1 MSFDLYQIGDILWG
15 FVASGLIIYSLLCS
29 LIYVQ
34 TKQKT
39 FLYYGLYNI
48 LLFMFI
54 FKNSPLLPQDQVNE
68 YLNSRFIPINWFIQI
83 VYNSLLFFFYIEFL
97 EFKTFFPRY
106 TSFLVKFLRILM
118 VFSFGLFVFSIVLSM
133 PDLFSHFFNFGFIPL
148 ITIFVFS
155 ALYLTL
161 RIPNRL
167 KYFIFSGVIVY
178 QVFAYISLI
187 KTYNST
193 EGDYPIFYF
202 YIGIIIES
210 TIFMLGLGYKVKLL
224 YLEKI
229 NAQNKIIEEQLA
241 NQTLRES
248 YQKKLEIQLEEKV
261 AELKIALQKNEAE
274 RLNSLTLSFENE
286 ISLLKL
292 DALRNQMNPHF
303 IFNALNSIKAY
314 LIDNNK
320 EKATYYLN
328 KFAKLIRKILE
339 SSRTDS
345 VSLQEELETIELYM
359 NIENIRFNESINFK
373 TICPGTLNTSSTKL
387 PGLILQ
393 PFIENALWH
402 GLMQK
407 DGEKNILLEVSQV
420 ENSLCLSITDN
431 GIGREKAR
439 EKSEKKS
446 FKKESLGIQ
455 FAQERLNY
463 FNRKHSTNY
472 SFSILD
478 LQNENNEACGTK
490 VIFNFAIS

>member
-1 MSFDLYQIGDILWG
+1 M
-15 FVASGLIIYSLLCS
+15 
-29 LIYVQ
+29 
-34 TKQKT
+34 
-39 FLYYGLYNI
+39 
-48 LLFMFI
+48 
-54 FKNSPLLPQDQVNE
+54 
-68 YLNSRFIPINWFIQI
+68 
-83 VYNSLLFFFYIEFL
+83 
-97 EFKTFFPRY
+97 
-106 TSFLVKFLRILM
+106 
-118 VFSFGLFVFSIVLSM
+118 
-133 PDLFSHFFNFGFIPL
+133 
-148 ITIFVFS
+148 ITILVIS
-155 ALYLTL
+155 ALYFTIK
-161 RIPNRL
+161 IPNRL
-167 KYFIFSGVIVY
+167 KYFIVSGVIVY
-178 QVFAYISLI
+178 QIFAYISL
-187 KTYNST
+187 KKSYDQT
-193 EGDYPIFYF
+193 EGDYPILFF

-229 NAQNKIIEEQLA
+229 NAQSKIIEEQLA
-241 NQTLRES
+241 SQALKEI
-248 YQKKLEIQLEEKV
+248 YQKKLEIQLEEKI

-274 RLNSLTLSFENE
+274 KLNSLTLSFENE

-314 LIDNNK
+314 VIENNK

-359 NIENIRFNESINFK
+359 NIENIRFNETINFK
-373 TICPGTLNTSSTKL
+373 ITCPENVNTSSTKL
-387 PGLILQ
+387 PGLLLQ

-407 DGEKNILLEVSQV
+407 EGEKNISIEVSGIDTII
-420 ENSLCLSITDN
+420 NLSITDN

-463 FNRKHSTNY
+463 FNKKHNTKY
-472 SFSILD
+472 SFVICD
-478 LQNENNEACGTK
+478 LHDPDNISSGTK
-490 VIFNFAIS
+490 VVFNFALAWWFLNAMLML